1 MNETV
6 RKHKFNF
13 LFAGKIAGTMAG
25 SALLCMLLL
34 FLTGLIPQSAIAD
47 SCRES
52 AAYFKE
58 HELFPYLID
67 GQFNTMPDGYGDCV
81 VINIMY
87 HISEEELLPSLL
99 KAYYYNPE
107 MESVEVSLWDSL
119 QEEKEPNVGYFR
131 YWHGE
136 MVLLRPL
143 FLFTGIEGARYILG
157 GILLVLTLS
166 TAVLLWRQRARALAV
181 CYLLGNLIVQFW
193 VCFFCVGYI
202 TTFLMMNIVA
212 VISICLFRHRKDTE
226 SLYHN
231 VYILS
236 AASGIYTCFFDF
248 LTTETL
254 TVTIPLLI
262 LLVLRYE
269 AGELENFGKEFKRIV
284 CCGILW
290 GISYVAM
297 FLFKW
302 LLAAGILGWQ
312 AFYSAMQSAGERIG
326 GQVHLGNTSL
336 DPIAS
341 ATQRFMGALVWN
353 QGALFPFRNHMSLT
367 AALACFFGFVFVCFS
382 FVYVLHWKNFSR
394 KMISLCLLLGLVP
407 YLRYIVLENHS
418 YMHYFFTYRAQLVT
432 VTALLYITYEFG
444 LKNLIK
450 KK

>member
-1 MNETV
+1 
-6 RKHKFNF
+6 
-13 LFAGKIAGTMAG
+13 MAG

-52 AAYFKE
+52 AVYFKE

-81 VINIMY
+81 VVNIMY
-87 HISEEELLPSLL
+87 HISEEELLPSLI

-107 MESVEVSLWDSL
+107 MESVEVSLWESL
-119 QEEKEPNVGYFR
+119 QEEKEPNEGYFR

-157 GILLVLTLS
+157 GILLVLTLF
-166 TAVLLWRQRARALAV
+166 TVALLWRQRARALAV

-226 SLYHN
+226 SLYRN
-231 VYILS
+231 VYILL

-254 TVTIPLLI
+254 TVTIPLLL

-290 GISYVAM
+290 VISYAAM
-297 FLFKW
+297 FVFKW

-312 AFYSAMQSAGERIG
+312 AFYSAMQSAGEYYNNAVTDTPGIENTIPVAQG
-326 GQVHLGNTSL
+326 GNLIVDGVVTGMTATISKVDGVSL
-336 DPIAS
+336 DEISRVQPGRILNVVS
-341 ATQRFMGALVWN
+341 VSFPATEATINFYMPGVEAGANIVALQYIDDQWVDVPVVEVRADHVVL
-353 QGALFPFRNHMSLT
+353 GAVKNGKV
-367 AALACFFGFVFVCFS
+367 AFV
-382 FVYVLHWKNFSR
+382 
-394 KMISLCLLLGLVP
+394 
-407 YLRYIVLENHS
+407 
-418 YMHYFFTYRAQLVT
+418 
-432 VTALLYITYEFG
+432 
-444 LKNLIK
+444 LK
-450 KK
+450 

>member
-1 MNETV
+1 
-6 RKHKFNF
+6 
-13 LFAGKIAGTMAG
+13 
-25 SALLCMLLL
+25 MLLL

-52 AAYFKE
+52 AVYFKE

-81 VINIMY
+81 VVNIMY
-87 HISEEELLPSLL
+87 HISEEELLPSLI

-107 MESVEVSLWDSL
+107 MESVEVSLWESL
-119 QEEKEPNVGYFR
+119 QEEKEPNEGYFR

-157 GILLVLTLS
+157 GILLVLTLF
-166 TAVLLWRQRARALAV
+166 TVALLWRQRARALAV

-226 SLYHN
+226 SLYRN
-231 VYILS
+231 VYILL

-254 TVTIPLLI
+254 TVTIPLLL

-290 GISYVAM
+290 VISYAAM
-297 FLFKW
+297 FVFKW

-312 AFYSAMQSAGERIG
+312 AFYSAMQSAGEYYNNAVTDTPGIENTIPVAQG
-326 GQVHLGNTSL
+326 GNLIVDGVVTGMTATISKVDGVSL
-336 DPIAS
+336 DEISRVQPGRILNVVS
-341 ATQRFMGALVWN
+341 VSFPATEATINFYMPGVEAGANIVALQYIDDQWVDVPVVEVRADHVVL
-353 QGALFPFRNHMSLT
+353 GAVKNGKV
-367 AALACFFGFVFVCFS
+367 AFV
-382 FVYVLHWKNFSR
+382 
-394 KMISLCLLLGLVP
+394 
-407 YLRYIVLENHS
+407 
-418 YMHYFFTYRAQLVT
+418 
-432 VTALLYITYEFG
+432 
-444 LKNLIK
+444 LK
-450 KK
+450 